1 MNHGTRGAIAQLD
14 AEDFDLWQAVG
25 GVRGLVE
32 SVAPGVVF
40 VVVFV
45 LTRDLAWSIG
55 SAVGLALIAMVL
67 RLIARSTLTQ
77 AVSGLGGILIG
88 ALWAW
93 RTGEAQDFY
102 AWGLFV
108 NAGFALA
115 AVASILVRRPLV
127 GLIVKGFSP
136 GAAHAAG
143 AQRAFRAA
151 TWLWAGAFLARL
163 AVQVP
168 LYLHSEVGWLG
179 TARVVMGLPL
189 WAMVL
194 WMTWILV
201 RPTITTAKDAVS
213 EEPMSEEE
221 PRA

>member
-1 MNHGTRGAIAQLD
+1 
-14 AEDFDLWQAVG
+14 
-25 GVRGLVE
+25 
-32 SVAPGVVF
+32 
-40 VVVFV
+40 
-45 LTRDLAWSIG
+45 
-55 SAVGLALIAMVL
+55 LIAMVL

-77 AVSGLGGILIG
+77 AVRGLGGVLIG

-115 AVASILVRRPLV
+115 AVASILVRRPVV
-127 GLIVKGFSP
+127 GRIVKGFSP

-143 AQRAFRAA
+143 APRAFRAA

-163 AVQVP
+163 AFQVP

-201 RPTITTAKDAVS
+201 RPTITTAKDAVC

-221 PRA
+221 

>member
-1 MNHGTRGAIAQLD
+1 MNRGTRGALAQLNS
-14 AEDFDLWQAVG
+14 EEFDLWQAVG

-45 LTRDLAWSIG
+45 ATRDLAWSIG
-55 SAVGLALIAMVL
+55 SAVALALIAMVL

-77 AVSGLGGILIG
+77 AISGLGGILIG

-93 RTGEAQDFY
+93 RTGEAEDFY
-102 AWGLFV
+102 AWGLYV
-108 NAGFALA
+108 NAGFALGA
-115 AVASILVRRPLV
+115 IVSILAGRPLV

-136 GAAHAAG
+136 RAAEAPGAH
-143 AQRAFRAA
+143 RAFRAA
-151 TWLWAGAFLARL
+151 TWLWASAFVARL

-168 LYLHSEVGWLG
+168 LYLQSEVGWLG

-189 WAMVL
+189 WALVL
-194 WMTWILV
+194 WVTWILI
-201 RPTITTAKDAVS
+201 RPTITAAKEPAS
-213 EEPMSEEE
+213 EETH
-221 PRA
+221 A